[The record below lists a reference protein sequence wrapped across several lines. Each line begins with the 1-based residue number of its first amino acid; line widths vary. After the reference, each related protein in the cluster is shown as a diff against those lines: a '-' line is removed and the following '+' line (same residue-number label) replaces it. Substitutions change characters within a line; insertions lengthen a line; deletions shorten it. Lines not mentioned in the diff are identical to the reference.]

1 MGELRDQQDLS
12 REVTGTERVWSGP
25 VFAVDADL
33 VRLDPRSQPVARQVV
48 AHDNAVA
55 VVALREGAGSSQPGG
70 APEVL
75 MIRQYRHP
83 VRACLWEVPAGLQD
97 VVGEPAVEAA
107 RRELAE
113 ETDLGARRWD
123 VLVDVYASPGFCTEA
138 VRVFLAREVYEL
150 PLDQRV
156 VREAEEAEFVPTWVP
171 LEQAVQAA
179 LAGQLHNCS
188 TVAGILA
195 AERCRSRGWEGLR
208 EADSP
213 WLTSPVAFR
222 N

>member
-12 REVTGTERVWSGP
+12 REVIGTERVWTGP

-55 VVALREGAGSSQPGG
+55 VVALREGAQSAQPGG

-97 VVGEPAVEAA
+97 VAGEPPVETA

-113 ETDLGARRWD
+113 ETDLGARQWD
-123 VLVDVYASPGFCTEA
+123 VLVDVYASPGFCTES
-138 VRVFLAREVYEL
+138 VRVFLAREVYAL
-150 PLDQRV
+150 PAEQRV
-156 VREAEEAEFVPTWVP
+156 AREAEEAELVPTWVP
-171 LEQAVQAA
+171 LEQAVRAA
-179 LAGQLHNCS
+179 LAGRLHNCS
-188 TVAGILA
+188 TVAGLLA
-195 AERCRSRGWEGLR
+195 AERACSRGWEGLR
-208 EADSP
+208 EVETP
-213 WLTSPVAFR
+213 WLTSPVSFR
-222 N
+222 D